1 MSGLTQ
7 ATAGLVIALLA
18 WAAGA
23 VWEGCRRG
31 GTIDLHARLAR
42 LEAERGAIQMDVQAR
57 ADLRAKLTAQA
68 LDDAR
73 RRQDAQQ
80 TGRHLRSIPQPRT
93 GA

>member
-1 MSGLTQ
+1 MSDLTQ
-7 ATAGLVIALLA
+7 AVAGLVIALVA

-31 GTIDLHARLAR
+31 GSVDLHARLAR
-42 LEAERGAIQMDVQAR
+42 LEAERDTLLDEQTQAEHR
-57 ADLRAKLTAQA
+57 AELTAQA

-80 TGRHLRSIPQPRT
+80 TGRHLRAIPHPRQ

>member
-31 GTIDLHARLAR
+31 GTVQLRQQLTRI
-42 LEAERGAIQMDVQAR
+42 EAERDDLLDKQAQAEHR
-57 ADLRAKLTAQA
+57 AELGAQA

-73 RRQDAQQ
+73 RRQ
-80 TGRHLRSIPQPRT
+80 HLRAIPCPRD

>member
-1 MSGLTQ
+1 MTGLTQ
-7 ATAGLVIALLA
+7 TVAVVIVALLA
-18 WAAGA
+18 WAGGA

-42 LEAERGAIQMDVQAR
+42 LEAERDALLDEQTRVATR
-57 ADLRAKLTAQA
+57 AWLTAQA

-73 RRQDAQQ
+73 CRQHAAQ
-80 TGRHLRSIPQPRT
+80 TGRHLRSIPQPRQ

>member
-1 MSGLTQ
+1 MIGLEQ
-7 ATAGLVIALLA
+7 AIAGLVIALLA

-31 GTIDLHARLAR
+31 GTVQLRQQLTRI
-42 LEAERGAIQMDVQAR
+42 EAERDTLLDEQAQAGHR
-57 ADLRAKLTAQA
+57 AELTTQA

-80 TGRHLRSIPQPRT
+80 TGRHLRSVPQPRQ

>member
-7 ATAGLVIALLA
+7 ATAGLVVALLA

-42 LEAERGAIQMDVQAR
+42 LEAERDTLLDEQTR
-57 ADLRAKLTAQA
+57 AEHRAELSAQA

-73 RRQDAQQ
+73 CRQHAQQ

>member
-7 ATAGLVIALLA
+7 VVAGLVIALVA

-42 LEAERGAIQMDVQAR
+42 LEAERDTLLDEQTR
-57 ADLRAKLTAQA
+57 AEHRAELTAGA

-73 RRQDAQQ
+73 RRQRAAQ
-80 TGRHLRSIPQPRT
+80 TGRRLRSIPQPRT

>member
-1 MSGLTQ
+1 VSGLTQ

-31 GTIDLHARLAR
+31 GTVDLHARLAR
-42 LEAERGAIQMDVQAR
+42 LEAERDILLDEQTR
-57 ADLRAKLTAQA
+57 AEHRAEFTAGA

-73 RRQDAQQ
+73 RRQHAQQ
-80 TGRHLRSIPQPRT
+80 AARHLRAIPHPRHGT
-93 GA
+93 P